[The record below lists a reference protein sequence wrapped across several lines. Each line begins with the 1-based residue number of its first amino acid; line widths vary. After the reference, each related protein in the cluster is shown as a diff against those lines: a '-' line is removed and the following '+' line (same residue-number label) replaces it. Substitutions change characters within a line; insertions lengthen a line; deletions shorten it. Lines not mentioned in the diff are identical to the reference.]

1 MSDDCRAMELLLA
14 RDASPTIRYTIT
26 AVIEVR
32 NMRKLLFASTLAL
45 FAGAAQADDL
55 LGLYAGAGITRAKV
69 QDIFHTDFNLSN
81 TSWKV
86 YAGFRPLGFPF
97 GIDVDYM
104 DLGSAAAGTFQGV
117 GHADAKAF
125 AAYAVGYLPIPA
137 PNIDV
142 YGKAGLARW
151 QFDGNLAQQQGL
163 FSVSDNGTDFAW
175 GVGLQVHFLERFA
188 ARVEYE
194 HFNIRDADNVQ
205 LYSLGVSYTIL

>member
-1 MSDDCRAMELLLA
+1 
-14 RDASPTIRYTIT
+14 
-26 AVIEVR
+26 
-32 NMRKLLFASTLAL
+32 MRKLLLASTLAL

-69 QDIFHTDFNLSN
+69 EDIFHTNFNLSN
-81 TSWKV
+81 TSWKI
-86 YAGFRPLGFPF
+86 YAGFRPAGFPL

-104 DLGSAAAGTFQGV
+104 DLGSAAAGTFEGV

-151 QFDGNLAQQQGL
+151 QFNGNVTQPGL
-163 FSVSDNGTDFAW
+163 FAVSDNGTDFAW

-194 HFNIRDADNVQ
+194 HFNIRDADDVQ

>member
-1 MSDDCRAMELLLA
+1 
-14 RDASPTIRYTIT
+14 
-26 AVIEVR
+26 
-32 NMRKLLFASTLAL
+32 MRKLLLATTLAL

-69 QDIFHTDFNLSN
+69 EDVFHTDFNISN

-86 YAGFRPLGFPF
+86 YAGFRPAGFPL

-104 DLGSAAAGTFQGV
+104 DLGSGAAGTFEGV
-117 GHADAKAF
+117 AHADAKAF

-151 QFDGNLAQQQGL
+151 QFNGNVTQPGL
-163 FSVSDNGTDFAW
+163 FSISDNGTDFAW

-194 HFNIRDADNVQ
+194 HFNIRDADDVQ
-205 LYSLGVSYTIL
+205 LYSLGVSYAIL